1 MHSGIGKQCE
11 ETGALEGGGKASL
24 VFGAHACLAA
34 GFNLC
39 AVREEAAQPRSV
51 LVVDHSRLVYTECA
65 DLASR
70 PEVTSASASFTTT
83 LASAS
88 FTTTLAP
95 TFTPER
101 ALRTA
106 RRGPGSDGC
115 GTFSG
120 CRCALNSFG
129 RMFKCLGH
137 YGSPISMFV
146 CHAAIPFWVRHG
158 NVPMF
163 SKGGVVKVQ
172 MLIRIV
178 DGSAGW

>member
-1 MHSGIGKQCE
+1 MHSGVGKQRE

-24 VFGAHACLAA
+24 VFGAYASLAS
-34 GFNLC
+34 GFDLG
-39 AVREEAAQPRSV
+39 AVRKEAAEPRRV
-51 LVVDHSRLVYTECA
+51 LVVDYSRLVYTECA

-106 RRGPGSDGC
+106 RRGPGCDGC

-129 RMFKCLGH
+129 RVFKCLGH
-137 YGSPISMFV
+137 YGSPISMFG
-146 CHAAIPFWVRHG
+146 CHAAIPFGVRHG

-163 SKGGVVKVQ
+163 SKGGVIKVQ